1 MKTLAIFLSLF
12 TICVLGEQLHF
23 VIPVAP
29 GGGMD
34 GTARAAG
41 RALRS
46 MGLVENVSFENIV
59 GAGGGRGLSVFVEN
73 QRRYRGA
80 LLVNSTPLIVRSLR
94 KLFPLGFRE
103 LTPIVGLIADYGIF
117 VVREDDTRENWQGI
131 LNELETNPRANTF
144 GGGSVR
150 GSLDHIVLAL
160 ALEAA
165 SIDARKVRYVPYDG
179 GGKAMLALL
188 GGEIDILST
197 GLGET
202 LSFIQSESVRVLAI
216 AAPTRADAAPDVPTL
231 TELGY
236 PVNFANWRGLFA
248 PRGIQKDIRMRHI
261 ERFREL
267 TNSLPWRTVL
277 KTHGWQ
283 ELNLF
288 GEDFS
293 RYLQDQ
299 EVLLESTMI
308 KLGFL
313 DQQ

>member
-1 MKTLAIFLSLF
+1 MKILSMVLSILTMNALA
-12 TICVLGEQLHF
+12 EQLHF

-34 GTARAAG
+34 GTSRAVG
-41 RALRS
+41 RTLRS
-46 MGLVENVSFENIV
+46 IGLVDNVSFENIA
-59 GAGGGRGLSVFVEN
+59 GAGGGRGLSAFVEN

-80 LLVNSTPLIVRSLR
+80 LLVNSTPLIVRSLQ

-117 VVREDDTRENWQGI
+117 VVRKDDTRENWQEI
-131 LNELETNPRANTF
+131 LNELATNPRANTF

-150 GSLDHIVLAL
+150 GSLDHIVLGL
-160 ALEAA
+160 ALDAA
-165 SIDARKVRYVPYDG
+165 SIDSRKVRYVPYDG

-188 GGEIDILST
+188 GGEIDVLST

-202 LSFIQSESVRVLAI
+202 LSFIQSGSVRVLAI
-216 AAPTRADAAPDVPTL
+216 TAPVRADAAPNVPTL

-236 PVNFANWRGLFA
+236 PVKFANWRGLFA
-248 PRGIQKDIRMRHI
+248 PRDIPNNVRIRHI
-261 ERFREL
+261 ERFRTL
-267 TNSLPWRTVL
+267 TKSLAWKSVL
-277 KTHGWQ
+277 NTQGWQ
-283 ELNLF
+283 GLNLF

-293 RYLQDQ
+293 GYLEDQ
-299 EVLLESTMI
+299 EALLESTMT

-313 DQQ
+313 DPL